1 MSDNMTY
8 IDKLKRNLILY
19 RISWFFTSLL
29 FFMPIWYAFETQFAD
44 GATLA
49 ALYATTY
56 LISVFLELP
65 TGALAD
71 LFGRKII
78 VTIGYL
84 IGGAS
89 FIFISQAKDISW
101 LWIGYIISQIAATF
115 VSGANIALYYDTLK
129 ELKRESDFSKLLG
142 ENELVYRVGIILS
155 TIIGG
160 YVFLYSKNMPYILV
174 GISTM
179 LAGAAIF
186 FMVEPH
192 IDSEKFTLQN
202 YIRQT
207 KLGFAQLWKTKYIR
221 DFSLYY
227 ISIGGIT
234 WYFLY
239 FLLNVFMTD
248 SKFDP
253 ISRGWLSAI
262 NSLLVAVVAL
272 VITKRKLLTKPM
284 TYLFFPILMLLGF
297 IPAPFVPKIGAA
309 ICLFFSYLVGITRF
323 TFLDQYTNA
332 EFESKY
338 RATAISA
345 LNMSISFVYFFLTFA
360 LNPVLS
366 KFGSGWVMFSLGVIT
381 LLTTLPTAFTLLRN
395 HANH

>member
-1 MSDNMTY
+1 
-8 IDKLKRNLILY
+8 
-19 RISWFFTSLL
+19 
-29 FFMPIWYAFETQFAD
+29 
-44 GATLA
+44 
-49 ALYATTY
+49 
-56 LISVFLELP
+56 
-65 TGALAD
+65 
-71 LFGRKII
+71 
-78 VTIGYL
+78 
-84 IGGAS
+84 
-89 FIFISQAKDISW
+89 
-101 LWIGYIISQIAATF
+101 
-115 VSGANIALYYDTLK
+115 
-129 ELKRESDFSKLLG
+129 
-142 ENELVYRVGIILS
+142 
-155 TIIGG
+155 
-160 YVFLYSKNMPYILV
+160 
-174 GISTM
+174 M
-179 LAGAAIF
+179 LAGVVTF
-186 FMVEPH
+186 LMVEPH

-207 KLGFAQLWKTKYIR
+207 KLGFAELWKTKYIR

-248 SKFDP
+248 SGFDP

-272 VITKRKLLTKPM
+272 IITKRKLLTKSM

-309 ICLFFSYLVGITRF
+309 ICLFLSYLVGITRF

-338 RATAISA
+338 RATALSA
-345 LNMSISFVYFFLTFA
+345 LNMSTSFVYFFLTFA

-366 KFGSGWVMFSLGVIT
+366 KFGSNWVMFSLGVIT
-381 LLTTLPTAFTLLRN
+381 LLTTVPFAVVLLKN
-395 HANH
+395 HQ